1 MSVTRRLRYILMH
14 RRIRMPPSLTENVW
28 VCTFQLIELG
38 LLVSN
43 RSYFAFL
50 KAGLA
55 FIRGRPL
62 GLDIDHI
69 GFLKQFRSRGTPA
82 RDYRATAGQSLSRRP
97 LDLLNGNGHD
107 RDAASANKE
116 RMLGVRKG

>member
-1 MSVTRRLRYILMH
+1 MNVTRRLRYILMH

-55 FIRGRPL
+55 FIRGRPV
-62 GLDIDHI
+62 GLDIDPP
-69 GFLKQFRSRGTPA
+69 KKFRSRTPA
-82 RDYRATAGQSLSRRP
+82 RGYRAKAVQSLSRRP
-97 LDLLNGNGHD
+97 LDLLNEN
-107 RDAASANKE
+107 RS
-116 RMLGVRKG
+116 

>member
-43 RSYFAFL
+43 RNYFAFL
-50 KAGLA
+50 QAGLA

-69 GFLKQFRSRGTPA
+69 GSPKQFRSGTPA
-82 RDYRATAGQSLSRRP
+82 RGYRAKAVQSLSRRP